1 MAWKKTVIATE
12 LEREAIVVIAR
23 HGEISGS
30 DVWQGIPE
38 ELRPASR
45 TTLYRILRQLTE
57 SGLIE
62 TYAVDRRRY
71 AHALTEQGLEWLE
84 TTATYLSGAT
94 ERSKRAIGKARR
106 GKVV

>member
-12 LEREAIVVIAR
+12 LEREAMVVIAKHR
-23 HGEISGS
+23 QVSGAN
-30 DVWQGIPE
+30 VWQGIPE

-57 SGLIE
+57 SGLIS
-62 TYAVDRRRY
+62 TFTVDRRQS
-71 AHALTEQGLEWLE
+71 AHTLTEQGLAWLE
-84 TTATYLSGAT
+84 ETATYLSGAT

-106 GKVV
+106 GQEA